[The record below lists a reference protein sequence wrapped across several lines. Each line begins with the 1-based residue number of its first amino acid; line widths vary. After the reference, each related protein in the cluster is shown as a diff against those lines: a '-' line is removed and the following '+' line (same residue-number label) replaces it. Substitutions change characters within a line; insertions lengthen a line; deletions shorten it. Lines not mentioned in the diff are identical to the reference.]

1 MLWAAYL
8 IWSNEVEV
16 PSPDPLYLYSLYLS
30 LIFIQLL
37 AKNVHVLKLGKKNVS
52 SLVILSQVWVM
63 PKLTQVSSITTLKQ
77 VSLSISPGHKF
88 AMGGG
93 GKEEERTWTTV
104 LSNTQTYSFLPS
116 RLMNSVQEPVCWP
129 HLLSRVK
136 FIAEALGPMSAL
148 ALLKVNLVHPLQEV
162 SGTSHLRMKI

>member
-1 MLWAAYL
+1 
-8 IWSNEVEV
+8 
-16 PSPDPLYLYSLYLS
+16 
-30 LIFIQLL
+30 
-37 AKNVHVLKLGKKNVS
+37 
-52 SLVILSQVWVM
+52 M

>member
-37 AKNVHVLKLGKKNVS
+37 AKNVHVLQIRREKCFLTCNTQS
-52 SLVILSQVWVM
+52 SLSHAKIDPGFQYHNSE
-63 PKLTQVSSITTLKQ
+63 TGF
-77 VSLSISPGHKF
+77 SLHFPRAQICHRGEK
-88 AMGGG
+88 
-93 GKEEERTWTTV
+93 KEEERTWTTV
-104 LSNTQTYSFLPS
+104 LSNTQTYSFLPF